1 MSSIEEY
8 NERLENAESQL
19 KQKLRDFHEYM
30 PVRMENGGKENVTL
44 LQIYGERMDYLVK
57 NKNKDNV
64 SNLLDQWKSLLV
76 TYNVNVSIKLIMEF
90 FKAKRNYRTW
100 QTSGN
105 YKQDSFWMCQI
116 ICEKI
121 GLYWEDDLVN
131 RLFSSYSAAEKRIRR
146 KVKEWKVLSDTSKSL
161 LESLSSTNEKEKK
174 ADWKQ
179 EDKNP
184 KNTDEKQSL
193 KWKESNNRD
202 GIQLTIDFSGKSV
215 DEPEQIKKVE
225 PVQDKP
231 SVQNKSY
238 EENLNLDDV
247 YDDNDE
253 EDYEYEWQKRNNK

>member
-8 NERLENAESQL
+8 NERLENAEFQL
-19 KQKLRDFHEYM
+19 KQKLGDFHQYM
-30 PVRMENGGKENVTL
+30 PVRMNDWSKENTTL
-44 LQIYGERMDYLVK
+44 LQIYSEWMDYLVLNYK
-57 NKNKDNV
+57 KANPG
-64 SNLLDQWKSLLV
+64 NLLNEWKNILV
-76 TYNVNVSIKLIMEF
+76 TYNVNVPIKLLMEF
-90 FKAKRNYRTW
+90 FYAKRNYRAW
-100 QTSGN
+100 QTSDN
-105 YKQDSFWMCQI
+105 YRQDAYWMSQR

-121 GLYWEDDLVN
+121 GLYGEDDLVN